1 MEALP
6 WIFKMPFQKL
16 IHLGVYILKHIFE
29 GKLRSLH
36 DFLMWKVFYHHRFG
50 SGLVTTF
57 WMNKCTAAYVPVC
70 KYIYINIYTHTY
82 IHLEYSAKAY
92 TNVKIN
98 ITGKW
103 SVSSF
108 QNYLCLDEFSDKIK
122 GLRVLINFQAM

>member
-29 GKLRSLH
+29 EKLRSLH

-57 WMNKCTAAYVPVC
+57 
-70 KYIYINIYTHTY
+70 
-82 IHLEYSAKAY
+82 
-92 TNVKIN
+92 
-98 ITGKW
+98 
-103 SVSSF
+103 
-108 QNYLCLDEFSDKIK
+108 
-122 GLRVLINFQAM
+122 